1 MASHIDYRRPF
12 GHRKMLACPGP
23 FGTLFLSKSMNVLI
37 VGSTALDSIK
47 TPKAGSPRLLGGS
60 ASHAA
65 VAASFFCPVKMAGV
79 VGQDFPRRYLR
90 LYQRHGINLDA
101 LQIQPGKTFHW
112 SGEYEANM
120 NNRRTLLTELGV
132 FENFTPTLPK
142 SHLDSPF
149 VLLANIA
156 PSLQLHVLNQVRRPR
171 FVIADTMDLWLNIAL
186 PDLLKLLKRL
196 DAFVLNDSEAHQL
209 TEEDNLFAALRKIHK
224 LGPEYVIIKQ
234 GSHGSIL
241 SSPRGMFLCPAYPLR
256 RVVDPTGAGDSFVG
270 AMTGWLAAAKGPIDN
285 HIRRAMVYGSVV
297 ASFCC
302 EGLGLRRTTT
312 VTRRQIQQRF
322 AELTRLTRW

>member
-1 MASHIDYRRPF
+1 
-12 GHRKMLACPGP
+12 
-23 FGTLFLSKSMNVLI
+23 MNVLV

-47 TPKAGSPRLLGGS
+47 TPKAENPRLLGGS

-65 VAASFFCPVKMAGV
+65 VAASFFSPVRLVGV
-79 VGQDFPRRYLR
+79 VGEDFPKRYIQLYRRHRIDLK
-90 LYQRHGINLDA
+90 G
-101 LQIQPGKTFHW
+101 LQIRPGKTFHW

-132 FENFTPTLPK
+132 FETFSPALPN
-142 SHLDSPF
+142 SHQKSPF

-156 PSLQLHVLNQVRRPR
+156 PSLQHHVLNQMERPR
-171 FVIADTMDLWLNIAL
+171 FVAADTMDLWLNIAL

-209 TEEDNLFAALRKIHK
+209 TKEDNVFAALKKIHK
-224 LGPEYVIIKQ
+224 LGPKYVIIKK

-241 SSPRGMFLCPAYPLR
+241 SSPKGFFICPAYPLHK
-256 RVVDPTGAGDSFVG
+256 VVDPTGAGDSFVG
-270 AMTGWLAAAKGPIDN
+270 GMMGYLAARGGSIDD

-302 EGLGLRRTTT
+302 EGFGLMRTTK
-312 VTRRQIQQRF
+312 VTRTQIDQRAKRLQQ
-322 AELTRLTRW
+322 LTRF